1 MVPLPQLKY
10 RHKVPRSRCDLH
22 LHSTASAANDE
33 WYSREFGCPESFAE
47 PVEQY
52 ALCKARGMSLVTLT
66 DHDTIVGGL
75 QLVDRPDFFLSEEVS
90 AEFPED
96 GCQIHILAWNIT
108 IAQHEKLQ
116 AARPSVYAVVEVLR
130 RENITHACAHP
141 LFSPNWKLT
150 VEALERIVTLFPI
163 LEGTNGLTDRR
174 LEGDLVAL
182 LKGLDSPARAA
193 IAQRHGLVAAATS
206 TILVSGSDS
215 HTSRQCASCFT
226 SVAGDVVDP
235 REYLDH
241 VASGRAERHGESASL
256 DVMSMTVGRVTYGF
270 LNARK
275 IETPAYRDPF
285 LDLVDVIGGRERGT
299 DQPTGIRDELVRSF
313 LIGAARSK
321 VPIGTNLGLDGD
333 ATASELADAIRRS
346 HDGLIGYAF
355 EELVAGIGD
364 LDMYRVLGAMRDGA
378 AAAVTM
384 VPFLFAA
391 NHFARQRGHAQ
402 QVLSAWHASPRPPAR
417 TCLAIF
423 SDTIDHVDGVTS
435 SVRRFARRARAD
447 GRSVKIPYC
456 GTTPPHD
463 PIDGTVYVPL
473 SRASSHSTSL
483 YEGIELHLPS
493 PLDTIDWLWRN
504 DITHVELATPGPM
517 GVVGL
522 LGARLLKLPVTAS
535 YHTEV
540 PELLRHLSTN
550 PMLHRGARVLAA
562 WFYGSVDRVF
572 TFSDMSRRRLIDLG
586 VNASKI
592 EHVPVAIDPHE
603 FSPVHICADVLNSL
617 GVRARRER
625 IVLTV
630 GRLSREKNLPMIV
643 DAITR
648 LQDRA
653 HPPVL
658 VIVGE
663 GPERESLAYL
673 CKDKPYIVFVGLQQG
688 DMLKRLFATANAFV
702 FASRIDTLGL
712 STMEAMTSGTP
723 VLVPSDAAIA
733 EFVVHGSS
741 GYCYEFGVD
750 GLVQTLGE
758 VLDSP
763 TRHAEIATNGRQAM
777 VERWDQAQFAD
788 VWRTMAGGD

>member
-1 MVPLPQLKY
+1 LY
-10 RHKVPRSRCDLH
+10 SSCDLH
-22 LHSTASAANDE
+22 LHSTASSANDE

-47 PVEQY
+47 PREQY
-52 ALCKARGMSLVTLT
+52 ARCKARGMSLVTLT
-66 DHDTIVGGL
+66 DHDTIAGGL

-108 IAQHEKLQ
+108 SAQHDKLQ
-116 AARPSVYAVVEVLR
+116 AARPSVYAVVDVLR
-130 RENITHACAHP
+130 RERITHACAHP

-163 LEGTNGLTDRR
+163 LEGTNGLTDFR
-174 LEGDLVAL
+174 LQRDLVSL

-193 IAQRHGLVAAATS
+193 IAQRHGLVPTATN

-226 SVAGDVVDP
+226 SVDAKVVDA
-235 REYLDH
+235 RDYLDH
-241 VASGRAERHGESASL
+241 VTSGRARCHGESASL

-275 IETPAYRDPF
+275 LETPGYRDPF

-299 DQPTGIRDELVRSF
+299 TQPTGIRDELVHSF
-313 LIGAARSK
+313 LIGAARAK
-321 VPIGTNLGLDGD
+321 TPIGPHLDLDGE
-333 ATASELADAIRRS
+333 ATAAELAEALRRT
-346 HDGLIGYAF
+346 HDGLVGYAF
-355 EELVAGIGD
+355 EELVEGIGD
-364 LDMYRVLGAMRDGA
+364 LDMYRVLGALRDA
-378 AAAVTM
+378 AAAIVTM

-391 NHFARQRGHAQ
+391 NHFARQRRVANE
-402 QVLSAWHASPRPPAR
+402 VLSGWRGSPRPPAS

-423 SDTIDHVDGVTS
+423 SDTIDHVDGVTTS
-435 SVRRFARRARAD
+435 LRRFVRRARAE

-456 GTTPPHD
+456 GARPPHD
-463 PIDGTVYVPL
+463 TFDDTVYAPL
-473 SRASSHSTSL
+473 AAASSHSTTV
-483 YEGIELHLPS
+483 YEGIDLHIPS
-493 PLDTIDWLWRN
+493 VLDTIAWLWRN

-517 GVVGL
+517 GLVGL
-522 LGARLLKLPVTAS
+522 LGARLLQLPVTAS

-540 PELLRHLSTN
+540 PELLRQLSTN
-550 PMLHRGARVLAA
+550 PMLHRGARALAA

-572 TFSDMSRRRLIDLG
+572 TFSDSSRRRLIDLG
-586 VNASKI
+586 VQPSKI
-592 EHVPVAIDPHE
+592 EHVPVAVDPHE
-603 FSPVHICADVLNSL
+603 FSPAHVCADVFQSL

-630 GRLSREKNLPMIV
+630 GRLSREKNLPLII
-643 DAITR
+643 DAISR
-648 LQDRA
+648 LQARA

-658 VIVGE
+658 VIVGD
-663 GPERESLAYL
+663 GPERDSLACL
-673 CKDKPYIVFVGLQQG
+673 CKDKPFVVFVGLQQG
-688 DMLKRLFATANAFV
+688 ATLKRLFATANAFV

-712 STMEAMTSGTP
+712 AAMEAMTSGTP
-723 VLVPSDAAIA
+723 VLVPSDSAIA

-741 GYCYEFGVD
+741 GYCYEFGAE
-750 GLVQTLGE
+750 GLAQTLGE

-763 TRHAEIATNGRQAM
+763 SRHAEIATNGRKAM
-777 VERWDQAQFAD
+777 VERWAQARFAD
-788 VWRTMAGGD
+788 VWRTMAGEG

>member
-1 MVPLPQLKY
+1 MVPPSQLKY
-10 RHKVPRSRCDLH
+10 RHNVPRSRCDLH

-33 WYSREFGCPESFAE
+33 WYSREFGCPESFAA
-47 PVEQY
+47 PHEQY

-66 DHDTIVGGL
+66 DHDTIAGGL

-90 AEFPED
+90 AVFPED

-108 IAQHEKLQ
+108 IAQHDKLQ
-116 AARPSVYAVVEVLR
+116 AARPSVYAVVDVLR

-174 LEGDLVAL
+174 LELDLVAL
-182 LKGLDSPARAA
+182 LKGLDLPARAA
-193 IAQRHGLVAAATS
+193 IAARHGLAAAATN

-226 SVAGDVVDP
+226 SVDGDVVGP

-256 DVMSMTVGRVTYGF
+256 DVMSMTVGRVSYGF

-285 LDLVDVIGGRERGT
+285 LDLVDVIGGREHGT
-299 DQPTGIRDELVRSF
+299 DKPTGIRDELVRSF
-313 LIGAARSK
+313 LIGAARNN
-321 VPIGTNLGLDGD
+321 VAIGTNLELDGD
-333 ATASELADAIRRS
+333 ATASELSNALRS
-346 HDGLIGYAF
+346 THDGLIGYAF

-364 LDMYRVLGAMRDGA
+364 LDMYRVLGALRDGA
-378 AAAVTM
+378 AAAATM

-391 NHFARQRGHAQ
+391 NHFARQREQAN
-402 QVLSAWHASPRPPAR
+402 QVLSAWQASPKPPTH

-423 SDTIDHVDGVTS
+423 SDTLDHVDGVTS

-456 GTTPPHD
+456 GASPPHD

-473 SRASSHSTSL
+473 SKVSSQSTSL
-483 YEGIELHLPS
+483 YEGIELHVPS
-493 PLDTIDWLWRN
+493 PLATIDWLWRN

-517 GVVGL
+517 GIVGL
-522 LGARLLKLPVTAS
+522 LGARLLRLPVTAS

-550 PMLHRGARVLAA
+550 PLLHRGARALAA

-572 TFSDMSRRRLIDLG
+572 TFSEMSRRRLIDLG
-586 VNASKI
+586 VHAAKI
-592 EHVPVAIDPHE
+592 EHVPVAVDPHE
-603 FSPVHICADVLNSL
+603 FSPAHICAEVLDSL
-617 GVRARRER
+617 GCGRRER

-630 GRLSREKNLPMIV
+630 GRLSREKNLPMIIE
-643 DAITR
+643 AITQ

-658 VIVGE
+658 VIVGD
-663 GPERESLAYL
+663 GPERECLELL
-673 CKDKPYIVFVGLQQG
+673 CKDKPYVVFVGLQHG
-688 DMLKRLFATANAFV
+688 EPLKRLFATAHMFV

-712 STMEAMTSGTP
+712 ATMEAMTSGTP

-733 EFVVHGSS
+733 ELVVHGRS
-741 GYCYEFGVD
+741 GYCYEFGVA

-763 TRHAEIATNGRQAM
+763 TRHAEVATNGRQVM
-777 VERWDQAQFAD
+777 VDRWDQSRFAD
-788 VWRTMAGGD
+788 IWRTMAGGN

>member
-1 MVPLPQLKY
+1 
-10 RHKVPRSRCDLH
+10 
-22 LHSTASAANDE
+22 
-33 WYSREFGCPESFAE
+33 
-47 PVEQY
+47 
-52 ALCKARGMSLVTLT
+52 MSLVTLT
-66 DHDTIVGGL
+66 D
-75 QLVDRPDFFLSEEVS
+75 QPDFFLSEEVS

-108 IAQHEKLQ
+108 PAQHERLQ
-116 AARPSVYAVVEVLR
+116 AARPSVYAVVDVLR
-130 RENITHACAHP
+130 SENITHACAHP

-174 LEGDLVAL
+174 LQCDLTSL
-182 LKGLDSPARAA
+182 LAGLDSPARVA
-193 IAQRHGLVAAATS
+193 IARRLGLAPASTN

-226 SVAGDVVDP
+226 SIEGAVVSP
-235 REYLDH
+235 RDYLDH
-241 VASGRAERHGESASL
+241 VASGRAQCHGESASL

-275 IETPAYRDPF
+275 VETPAYRDPF
-285 LDLVDVIGGRERGT
+285 LDLVDVIGGRERGS
-299 DQPTGIRDELVRSF
+299 DQPTGLRDELVRSF
-313 LIGAARSK
+313 LIGAARANA
-321 VPIGTNLGLDGD
+321 PIGPHLDLDGD
-333 ATASELADAIRRS
+333 ASASEFADAIRRV
-346 HDGLIGYAF
+346 HNGLIGHAF
-355 EELVAGIGD
+355 DELVDGIGD
-364 LDMYRVLGAMRDGA
+364 LDMYRVLGALRDGA

-391 NHFARQRGHAQ
+391 NHFARQRTHANE
-402 QVLSAWHASPRPPAR
+402 VLSAWRASPRPPAR

-435 SVRRFARRARAD
+435 SVRRFVRRARAH
-447 GRSVKIPYC
+447 GCSVKIPYC
-456 GTTPPHD
+456 GATPPHD

-473 SRASSHSTSL
+473 SAASSHSTAI
-483 YEGIELHLPS
+483 YDGIELHVPS

-517 GVVGL
+517 GLVGL
-522 LGARLLKLPVTAS
+522 LGARLLRLPVTAS

-540 PELLRHLSTN
+540 PELLRHLSAN
-550 PMLHRGARVLAA
+550 PILHRGACALAA

-572 TFSDMSRRRLIDLG
+572 TFSDASRRRLIDLG
-586 VNASKI
+586 VQASKI
-592 EHVPVAIDPHE
+592 EHVPVAVDPHE
-603 FSPVHICADVLNSL
+603 FSPAHICADVFHSL

-630 GRLSREKNLPMIV
+630 GRLSREKNLPMII

-658 VIVGE
+658 VIVGD
-663 GPERESLAYL
+663 GPERESLTHL
-673 CKDKPYIVFVGLQQG
+673 CEDKPYVVFAGLQQG
-688 DMLKRLFATANAFV
+688 EMLKRLFASANAFV
-702 FASRIDTLGL
+702 FASLIDTLGL
-712 STMEAMTSGTP
+712 ATMEAMTSGTP

-733 EFVVHGSS
+733 EFIVHGSS

-763 TRHAEIATNGRQAM
+763 IRHAEIATNARQAM
-777 VERWDQAQFAD
+777 VDRWAQARFAD
-788 VWRTMAGGD
+788 VWRTMAGESPGA